1 MFETLFIILQII
13 GMISFAMGVWYNFHT
28 RTAKNPG
35 VERIRAFFHNAQKCA
50 GDSEILNAGIVG
62 AAIISLVHAD
72 YRIFAAVMGF
82 TVVVGA
88 VMVLNN
94 KLAELKEKASNKFAS
109 FSFKGV

>member
-1 MFETLFIILQII
+1 MFETLFIVLQII

-28 RTAKNPG
+28 RSAKNPS
-35 VERIRAFFHNAQKCA
+35 VERVRAFFHNAQKTA
-50 GDSEILNAGIVG
+50 GESEILNAGIVG

-88 VMVLNN
+88 VMILNR
-94 KLAELKEKASNKFAS
+94 KLGELKESTSKKFAS
-109 FSFKGV
+109 FSF

>member
-1 MFETLFIILQII
+1 MFETLFIVLQII

-28 RTAKNPG
+28 RSAKNPS
-35 VERIRAFFHNAQKCA
+35 VERVRAMFHHAQKTA
-50 GDSEILNAGIVG
+50 GESEILNAGIVG

-88 VMVLNN
+88 VMVLNR
-94 KLAELKEKASNKFAS
+94 KLGELKESASKKFAS
-109 FSFKGV
+109 FSF

>member
-1 MFETLFIILQII
+1 MFEIIFLILQII

-28 RTAKNPG
+28 RQAKNAS
-35 VERIRAFFHNAQKCA
+35 VERVRHFFHIAQKTA
-50 GDSEILNAGIVG
+50 GESEILNAGIVG

-88 VMVLNN
+88 VMMLNT
-94 KLAELKEKASNKFAS
+94 KVGEWKEHVSNKFAS
-109 FSFKGV
+109 FTA

>member
-1 MFETLFIILQII
+1 MFETLFIVLQII

-28 RTAKNPG
+28 RSAKNPS
-35 VERIRAFFHNAQKCA
+35 VERVRAFFHNAQKTA
-50 GDSEILNAGIVG
+50 GESEILNAGIVG

-88 VMVLNN
+88 VMVLNR
-94 KLAELKEKASNKFAS
+94 KLGELKDTASKKFAR
-109 FSFKGV
+109 FSF